1 MRRVVLVDP
10 ASVLPT
16 RRQALVRAG
25 VPADRTPSGR
35 TIELLEKAISHFLLE
50 ADPIGVL
57 EELSHEELLAIHHDG
72 TPARGTS
79 VLDVVTP
86 RASRLALFA
95 ATVGESICER
105 IRALFAGGNAPLGLF
120 LDALA
125 SEAATALAGQV
136 GKALVEE
143 RPDPRLAVLAYS
155 PGYCG
160 WPVTGQRALFAR
172 LDPGEI
178 GISLGESSLMSPVK
192 SVSGVL
198 VAAPASAHRFRP
210 AFEFCDACTDRT
222 CLERMAALRSP
233 SGPAVLKER
242 APWTS

>member
-1 MRRVVLVDP
+1 MRRVLLVDP
-10 ASVLPT
+10 AAVLPT
-16 RRQALVRAG
+16 RQQTLVRAG

-35 TIELLEKAISHFLLE
+35 TLDLLEEAISCFLLE

-57 EELSHEELLAIHHDG
+57 EELSYEEFLAVHHDG
-72 TPARGTS
+72 MPAGGTS
-79 VLDVVTP
+79 VLDVVAP

-95 ATVGESICER
+95 ATVGEPLCAR
-105 IRALFAGGNAPLGLF
+105 IRTLFAEGNAPLGLF

-143 RPDPRLAVLAYS
+143 RPDPQLAVLAYS

-178 GISLGESSLMSPVK
+178 GISLGESALMSPVK

-198 VAAPASAHRFRP
+198 VAAPAGAHRFRP

-222 CLERMAALRSP
+222 CLERMATLRSP
-233 SGPAVLKER
+233 SGPALVKGST
-242 APWTS
+242 PWTS